1 MTIIIMIN
9 TYKDHV
15 KNYFEPPGMCAGLE
29 SMATSRIV
37 LAMLKK
43 NQIACDSMMRFL
55 VMIILNLIS

>member
-1 MTIIIMIN
+1 MAIIIKIN

-37 LAMLKK
+37 LAMLKIK
-43 NQIACDSMMRFL
+43 FRLLVIPSDFL
-55 VMIILNLIS
+55 